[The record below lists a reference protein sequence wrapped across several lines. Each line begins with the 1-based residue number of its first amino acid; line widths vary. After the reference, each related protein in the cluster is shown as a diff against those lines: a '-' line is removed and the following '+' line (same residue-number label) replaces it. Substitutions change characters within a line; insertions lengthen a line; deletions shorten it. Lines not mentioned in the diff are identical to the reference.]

1 MRSPSSLLT
10 ALALAAALLG
20 AAPARAGGSIYR
32 YVEKDGTV
40 VYTNVPPA
48 GARRAQKVQG
58 DFRPA
63 PRPDAPVARAR
74 PAPSVYEPH
83 IQAAATRYRVPPA
96 LVRAVM
102 QAESA
107 YDPRAMSDKGA
118 CGLMQLMPDTAR
130 EMYVKDIFDPRDNI
144 EGGTR
149 YLRHLA
155 NLYQGDM
162 VKMIAAYNAGPEA
175 VKRYDGVPNYAETR
189 AYVAKVLRLYFE
201 NKERERAAGTAVA
214 REATHDGDLSPDGD
228 PGNEEPR

>member
-1 MRSPSSLLT
+1 MRSPSSLLS

-40 VYTNVPPA
+40 VYTNVPPG
-48 GARRAQKVQG
+48 GARKAQKVQG

-63 PRPDAPVARAR
+63 PRPDAPVGRAR
-74 PAPSVYEPH
+74 RTPAAYDPYIE
-83 IQAAATRYRVPPA
+83 AAANRYKVPAA

-107 YDPRAMSDKGA
+107 YDPRALSNKGA
-118 CGLMQLMPDTAR
+118 CGLMQLMPRTAT

-175 VKRYDGVPNYAETR
+175 VKRYDGVPNYAETK
-189 AYVAKVLRLYFE
+189 AYVAKVPKLYFE

-214 REATHDGDLSPDGD
+214 REATTDGDLSPDD

>member
-1 MRSPSSLLT
+1 MRSPSSLLS

-20 AAPARAGGSIYR
+20 AVPARAGGGSIYR

-40 VYTNVPPA
+40 VYTNVPPG
-48 GARRAQKVQG
+48 GARKAQKVQG
-58 DFRPA
+58 DFRPP
-63 PRPDAPVARAR
+63 PRADAPVVRAR
-74 PAPSVYEPH
+74 RTPAAYDAHV
-83 IQAAATRYRVPPA
+83 QAAADRYKVPAA

-107 YDPRAMSDKGA
+107 FDPRALSHKGA
-118 CGLMQLMPDTAR
+118 CGLMQLMPETAR
-130 EMYVKDIFDPRDNI
+130 EMYVKDIFDPRENI

-175 VKRYDGVPNYAETR
+175 VKRYDGVPNYAETK
-189 AYVAKVLRLYFE
+189 AYVAKVLKLYFE
-201 NKERERAAGTAVA
+201 NKERERTAGTAVA
-214 REATHDGDLSPDGD
+214 REATTDGDLSPDD